1 MAGIKEGVK
10 VAKAKVGSGAMAAE
24 GVKVPAANENELG
37 DPKGGGAPSQSAY
50 VVSLGYVMH
59 HHVALYHHFP
69 FCFFNFYSILLV
81 IPNALNWELSTIAV
95 VLSQTPKAER
105 KLTAAKTQYYPV
117 SFCGFW
123 PL

>member
-1 MAGIKEGVK
+1 MPIKSLTKINKTHLGKKKTNLEEMAGIKEGVK

-81 IPNALNWELSTIAV
+81 IPNALN
-95 VLSQTPKAER
+95 
-105 KLTAAKTQYYPV
+105 
-117 SFCGFW
+117 
-123 PL
+123 